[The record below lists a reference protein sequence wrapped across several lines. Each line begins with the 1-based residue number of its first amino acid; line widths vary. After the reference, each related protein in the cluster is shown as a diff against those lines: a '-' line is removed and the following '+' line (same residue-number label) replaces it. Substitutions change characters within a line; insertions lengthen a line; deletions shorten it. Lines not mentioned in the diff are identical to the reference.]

1 MAENYGLLI
10 DYEWCT
16 GCHSC
21 EMACKVEL
29 GLGQGHYGIKLFEDG
44 PRMMPDG
51 KWEYLYLPVP
61 TSLCNLC
68 EQRVAQGK
76 LPTCVHHCQSACM
89 SYGPVSELAKKA
101 AAKPKSS
108 LFVPV

>member
-1 MAENYGLLI
+1 MSDKYGLLI

-29 GLGQGHYGIKLFEDG
+29 NLAEGHYGIKLMEDG
-44 PRMMPDG
+44 PRKMPNG

-61 TSLCNLC
+61 TSLCDLC
-68 EQRVAQGK
+68 AERTTMGK
-76 LPTCVHHCQSACM
+76 LPTCVHHCQAACM
-89 SYGPVSELAKKA
+89 SYGKVDELAVKA
-101 AAKPKSS
+101 QGKAQTCV
-108 LFVPV
+108 FVPC